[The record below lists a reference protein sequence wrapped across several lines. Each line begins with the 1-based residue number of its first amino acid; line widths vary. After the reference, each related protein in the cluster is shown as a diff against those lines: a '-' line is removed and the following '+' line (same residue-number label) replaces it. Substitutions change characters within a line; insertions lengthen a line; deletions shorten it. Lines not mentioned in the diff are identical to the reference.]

1 MWISCPHIGMGKL
14 PCTHPVGSKF
24 TSSIDIFYEPFAK
37 STFGVGVQCLW
48 LLRTRCFHYRWLLS
62 LAKDCRAHVAWLTR
76 GLQCKMRCVGIPFYL
91 LARLNRISSYLK
103 KNKNDYYLELFKMTI
118 KGMLTLVIHDHDHHF
133 LRSLIDW
140 ELSGGPTSFY
150 KFTES
155 RSGHGCACQKM
166 NEKATRNPKCPK
178 PENDWW
184 SIMIF
189 CDERTQIGCLSWK
202 WGDHV
207 KINNFYFNTT

>member
-76 GLQCKMRCVGIPFYL
+76 GLQC
-91 LARLNRISSYLK
+91 
-103 KNKNDYYLELFKMTI
+103 NDA
-118 KGMLTLVIHDHDHHF
+118 LTLVLHWLWLWGRQTCVSRHGLDCCTWRWGCVLVWKRVWGRIMVGMLEAFGALMNLLHVPAFPAFEMPHF
-133 LRSLIDW
+133 
-140 ELSGGPTSFY
+140 
-150 KFTES
+150 
-155 RSGHGCACQKM
+155 H
-166 NEKATRNPKCPK
+166 
-178 PENDWW
+178 
-184 SIMIF
+184 
-189 CDERTQIGCLSWK
+189 
-202 WGDHV
+202 
-207 KINNFYFNTT
+207 